1 MRGRRFFPGRPKGC
15 FLPGRPVGRFFP
27 ERPEGRG
34 ARANMGPTM
43 DIYIMLGLNALNG
56 VASLFLLCVGLA
68 IIFGMMK
75 IVNLAHGEFI
85 MLGAY
90 ATVVSTNAGVNI
102 WISMLVI
109 SPLFVGV
116 VGLVIERL
124 LIRHLYGRLIDSM
137 LATWGLSLLITGIIT
152 TIFGNTIK
160 GVQTPLGSF
169 SVGQYSSSYYN
180 LFIFAMALVV
190 MAIVFVVMRFTRFG
204 MIARATMQNPGM
216 SAALG
221 INPDR
226 VYMLTFAAGAG
237 LAGGLIAPVAGITPG
252 MGAAYVAKAFITV
265 VGGGASII
273 TGTISAATLF
283 GSIDQIG
290 SYLTTPV
297 YGQVIVFTTAIVLIR
312 LLPQGISGRFFKG
325 QL

>member
-1 MRGRRFFPGRPKGC
+1 
-15 FLPGRPVGRFFP
+15 
-27 ERPEGRG
+27 
-34 ARANMGPTM
+34 
-43 DIYIMLGLNALNG
+43 
-56 VASLFLLCVGLA
+56 
-68 IIFGMMK
+68 
-75 IVNLAHGEFI
+75 
-85 MLGAY
+85 
-90 ATVVSTNAGVNI
+90 
-102 WISMLVI
+102 
-109 SPLFVGV
+109 
-116 VGLVIERL
+116 
-124 LIRHLYGRLIDSM
+124 
-137 LATWGLSLLITGIIT
+137 
-152 TIFGNTIK
+152 
-160 GVQTPLGSF
+160 
-169 SVGQYSSSYYN
+169 
-180 LFIFAMALVV
+180 
-190 MAIVFVVMRFTRFG
+190 
-204 MIARATMQNPGM
+204 MIARASMQNPGM

-226 VYMLTFAAGAG
+226 VYMLTFAAGAGLTG

-265 VGGGASII
+265 VGGGTSII

>member
-1 MRGRRFFPGRPKGC
+1 M
-15 FLPGRPVGRFFP
+15 GRFFP

-137 LATWGLSLLITGIIT
+137 LATWGLSLLITGIVT

-237 LAGGLIAPVAGITPG
+237 LTGLAGGLIAPVAGITPG

-273 TGTISAATLF
+273 SGTISAASLF
-283 GSIDQIG
+283 GTIDQIG

>member
-1 MRGRRFFPGRPKGC
+1 
-15 FLPGRPVGRFFP
+15 
-27 ERPEGRG
+27 
-34 ARANMGPTM
+34 MGPTM

-237 LAGGLIAPVAGITPG
+237 LTGLAGGLIAPVAGITPG

-265 VGGGASII
+265 VGGGTSII
-273 TGTISAATLF
+273 TGTISAASLF
-283 GSIDQIG
+283 GTIDQIG

>member
-1 MRGRRFFPGRPKGC
+1 
-15 FLPGRPVGRFFP
+15 
-27 ERPEGRG
+27 
-34 ARANMGPTM
+34 M
-43 DIYIMLGLNALNG
+43 DIYLILGLNALNG

-90 ATVVSTNAGVNI
+90 ATVIATNAGVNI

-109 SPLFVGV
+109 SPLFVGA

-124 LIRHLYGRLIDSM
+124 LIRHLYGRLVDSM

-160 GVQTPLGSF
+160 GVQTPLGGF
-169 SVGQYSSSYYN
+169 SIGQYSSSYYN

-190 MAIVFVVMRFTRFG
+190 MAIVFAVMRYTRFG
-204 MIARATMQNPGM
+204 LIARATMQNPNM
-216 SAALG
+216 ASALG

-226 VYMLTFAAGAG
+226 VYMLTFAAGAALTG
-237 LAGGLIAPVAGITPG
+237 LAGGLIAPVSGITPG

-265 VGGGASII
+265 VGGGASILS
-273 TGTISAATLF
+273 GTLAASSIF
-283 GSIDQIG
+283 GTIDQIG

-312 LLPQGISGRFFKG
+312 LLPQGISGRFFRG

>member
-1 MRGRRFFPGRPKGC
+1 
-15 FLPGRPVGRFFP
+15 
-27 ERPEGRG
+27 
-34 ARANMGPTM
+34 M
-43 DIYIMLGLNALNG
+43 DIYIILGLNVLNG

-90 ATVVSTNAGVNI
+90 ATVIATNAGVNL

-109 SPLFVGV
+109 SPLFVGL

-124 LIRHLYGRLIDSM
+124 LIRYLYDRLIDSM
-137 LATWGLSLLITGIIT
+137 LATWGLGLLITGIIT

-169 SVGQYSSSYYN
+169 EVNSYSSSFYN

-190 MAIVFVVMRFTRFG
+190 MALVFAVMRFTRVG
-204 MIARATMQNPGM
+204 LIARATMQNPAM
-216 SAALG
+216 ASALG

-226 VYMLTFAAGAG
+226 VYMLTFAAGAALTG
-237 LAGGLIAPVAGITPG
+237 LAGGLIAPVSGITPG

-265 VGGGASII
+265 VGGGASILS
-273 TGTISAATLF
+273 GTLVASSLF
-283 GSIDQIG
+283 GSIDQVG

-297 YGQVIVFTTAIVLIR
+297 YGQVIVFTSAIVLIR

>member
-1 MRGRRFFPGRPKGC
+1 
-15 FLPGRPVGRFFP
+15 
-27 ERPEGRG
+27 
-34 ARANMGPTM
+34 MGPTM

>member
-1 MRGRRFFPGRPKGC
+1 
-15 FLPGRPVGRFFP
+15 V
-27 ERPEGRG
+27 GRG

-124 LIRHLYGRLIDSM
+124 LIQHLYGRLIDSM

-237 LAGGLIAPVAGITPG
+237 LTGLAGGLIAPVAGITPG

-265 VGGGASII
+265 VGGGTSII

>member
-1 MRGRRFFPGRPKGC
+1 M
-15 FLPGRPVGRFFP
+15 GRFFP

-237 LAGGLIAPVAGITPG
+237 LTGLAGGLIAPVAGITPG

-273 TGTISAATLF
+273 SGTISAASLF
-283 GSIDQIG
+283 GTIDQIG

>member
-1 MRGRRFFPGRPKGC
+1 
-15 FLPGRPVGRFFP
+15 
-27 ERPEGRG
+27 
-34 ARANMGPTM
+34 M
-43 DIYIMLGLNALNG
+43 DIYIILGLNVLNG

-90 ATVVSTNAGVNI
+90 ATVIATNAGVNI

-109 SPLFVGV
+109 SPLFVGI
-116 VGLVIERL
+116 VGLVIERF
-124 LIRHLYGRLIDSM
+124 LIRYLYGRLVDSM

-160 GVQTPLGSF
+160 GVQTPLGGF
-169 SVGQYSSSYYN
+169 SVGSYSSSFYN

-190 MAIVFVVMRFTRFG
+190 IAIVFAVMRFTRLG
-204 MIARATMQNPGM
+204 LIARATMQNPAM

-226 VYMLTFAAGAG
+226 VYMLTFAAGAALTG

-265 VGGGASII
+265 VGGGTSILSGSLSAS
-273 TGTISAATLF
+273 SLF

-297 YGQVIVFTTAIVLIR
+297 YGQVIVFTTAIILIR

>member
-1 MRGRRFFPGRPKGC
+1 
-15 FLPGRPVGRFFP
+15 
-27 ERPEGRG
+27 
-34 ARANMGPTM
+34 MGPTM

-237 LAGGLIAPVAGITPG
+237 LTGLAGGLIAPVAGITPG

-273 TGTISAATLF
+273 SGTISAASLF
-283 GSIDQIG
+283 GTIDQIG